1 MTSFSEKKVK
11 EIQKYY
17 KENKG
22 KCLACRKSNKQYGLK
37 DLAKEYGLTDG
48 QARRILYVR

>member
-22 KCLACRKSNKQYGLK
+22 KCLECRKSSQRFGIL
-37 DLAKEYGLTDG
+37 DLAKEYGLTEA
-48 QARRILYVR
+48 QARRIVYVR